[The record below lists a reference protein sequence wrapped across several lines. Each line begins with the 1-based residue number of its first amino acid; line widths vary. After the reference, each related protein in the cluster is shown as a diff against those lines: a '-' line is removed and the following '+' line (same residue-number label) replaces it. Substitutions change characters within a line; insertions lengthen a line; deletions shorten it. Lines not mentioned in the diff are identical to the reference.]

1 MGGFRFWLHVV
12 MARFFLPRAAAAV
25 LLALVACGALAP
37 AASAAPA
44 PTLSKTTVQRGEA
57 FTVSGTGCVN
67 PVDPVEAWNTPTI
80 IVFGGAFSGG
90 GQVAVGG
97 NWSVSVD
104 VGGHLGPGSFPIRAH
119 CQSPGSGD
127 FDYPTVTVTVV
138 GEPLPPKPWET
149 PQRPGGYTSGVPASP
164 PAAQP
169 TIPRTTTPRTTT
181 APGTTTRTTAPPSTP
196 APDPLSTVA
205 ASSPAP
211 PSFVAASRCT
221 DCERLTGDET
231 LTAGSDLTLS
241 YAGFQPGEQVTL
253 VMRST
258 PVDLGTFT
266 ADAAGIVTAAVTLPA
281 SADAGAHTLTFSG
294 PATGDH
300 VVRFRLAAAPEVQ
313 KTVAAPTPT
322 GTDLT
327 LPLVLGGAVAVL
339 VLGGGLVLHRR
350 RAARPAEAAQPE
362 SPGQPTETPIAE
374 PIA

>member
-1 MGGFRFWLHVV
+1 
-12 MARFFLPRAAAAV
+12 MARFFVPRAAAAV

-37 AASAAPA
+37 GASAAPA
-44 PTLSKTTVQRGEA
+44 PTLSTTTVPRGEA
-57 FTVSGTGCVN
+57 FTVSGTGCLN
-67 PVDPVEAWNTPTI
+67 PIEPVEAWNTPTI

-90 GQVAVGG
+90 GQVALSG
-97 NWSVSVD
+97 NWAVSVD
-104 VGGHLGPGSFPIRAH
+104 VGGHLGPGSFPIRAR
-119 CQSPGSGD
+119 CQFPVSGG
-127 FDYPTVTVTVV
+127 FDYATVTVTVV

-149 PQRPGGYTSGVPASP
+149 PRRPGAYTPGVVATP
-164 PAAQP
+164 PAAEP
-169 TIPRTTTPRTTT
+169 TTPRKTTPQT
-181 APGTTTRTTAPPSTP
+181 APAPGTTTRTTAPPSTP
-196 APDPLSTVA
+196 TGEPPWTVE

-211 PSFVAASRCT
+211 PSFVAASGCT
-221 DCERLTGDET
+221 DCDRLAGGGA
-231 LTAGSDLTLS
+231 LAAGSDLTLS

-266 ADAAGIVTAAVTLPA
+266 ADAAGIVTATVTLPA
-281 SADAGAHTLTFSG
+281 SADTGAHTLTFSG

-300 VVRFRLAAAPEVQ
+300 VVRFRLAAAPEVRR
-313 KTVAAPTPT
+313 TVAAPTPS

-327 LPLVLGGAVAVL
+327 LPLVVGGAAGVL

-350 RAARPAEAAQPE
+350 RAARPAEVSRPG